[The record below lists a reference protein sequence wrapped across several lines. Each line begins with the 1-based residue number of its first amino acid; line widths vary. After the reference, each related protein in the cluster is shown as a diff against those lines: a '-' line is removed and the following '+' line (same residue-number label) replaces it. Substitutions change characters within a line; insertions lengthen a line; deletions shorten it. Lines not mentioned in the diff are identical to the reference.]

1 MCRILWGTEKRV
13 MKEIVVN
20 VHGISMIDRY

>member
-1 MCRILWGTEKRV
+1 MCRILWETEKRV

-20 VHGISMIDRY
+20 IHGISMIVRD